1 MLFTD
6 NLETKIFTSHQYFTC
21 DELIIISGYVGP
33 NPVQRLR
40 TLPINSTVIYGM
52 FGSESISNR
61 LHDTLINI
69 HNPPHINILYSN
81 IPIHS
86 KCYIW
91 KNNGNIVYALI
102 GSANFSTN
110 GLNIPFR
117 ENLAETTIDTFSDL
131 DTYLNQILS
140 NTVDCTS
147 ATLTPRDPI
156 PPSLTDT
163 KNICN
168 MVLYDP
174 STGEVQLSSGLNWGH
189 SLKGHNNPGDGY
201 IPIRRSHIRAHP
213 QLFPPKQVHPIRDLD
228 LGRSNR
234 QNDPIELIWDDG
246 ILMNATLEGSQLVN
260 GRQYPKNLCS
270 FPNKNLLGI
279 YIRERLG
286 LSFDELVTRRDLLQY
301 GRDDIHLSL
310 LQDGTYYADFSV

>member
-6 NLETKIFTSHQYFTC
+6 NLETKIFTSHQHFTC

-33 NPVQRLR
+33 SPVQRLN
-40 TLPINSTVIYGM
+40 TLPMNSTVIYGM
-52 FGSESISNR
+52 FGSESISSR
-61 LHDTLINI
+61 LHNTLINL

-86 KCYIW
+86 NCYIW
-91 KNNGNIVYALI
+91 RNNGNIVYALI
-102 GSANFSTN
+102 GSANFSAR
-110 GLNIPFR
+110 GLNIPLR
-117 ENLAETTIDTFSDL
+117 ENLAETTVDTFSDL
-131 DTYLNQILS
+131 DTYLNQILT
-140 NTVDCTS
+140 NTVECTS
-147 ATLTPRDPI
+147 ATLTA
-156 PPSLTDT
+156 PPTNIR
-163 KNICN
+163 NICS

-174 STGEVQLSSGLNWGH
+174 STGEVPRSSGLNWGH

-201 IPIRRSHIRAHP
+201 IPIRTSHIRAHP
-213 QLFPPKQVHPIRDLD
+213 QLFPPKQVHPIRNLG

-234 QNDPIELIWDDG
+234 QNDSIELIWDDG
-246 ILMNATLEGSQLVN
+246 VLMDATLEGSQPVN
-260 GRQYPKNLCS
+260 GRPYPKNLCS
-270 FPNKNLLGI
+270 FPNKNLLGV